1 MTEVTE
7 NQVQTLSMNDKEY
20 KVEDLS
26 EKAKY
31 LISQLQDMQGQENQA
46 RARIDQ
52 IQVGITGFTNLLQ
65 QELENPDDDEEV
77 VNQTKKRLK
86 SLFFYLSLIE
96 ISVFYSCDGNSLR
109 HFRNTRVFYRYL
121 VVLRGSDFCHVVVVK
136 TASLMTFNLIAL

>member
-65 QELENPDDDEEV
+65 QELENPDDEEEV
-77 VNQTKKRLK
+77 VN
-86 SLFFYLSLIE
+86 
-96 ISVFYSCDGNSLR
+96 
-109 HFRNTRVFYRYL
+109 
-121 VVLRGSDFCHVVVVK
+121 
-136 TASLMTFNLIAL
+136 